1 MAREYQRPL
10 QFGIFPSPDAD
21 SVEDI
26 FTMAGIA
33 DREGL
38 DLIGIQ
44 DHPYQAKFLDTWTL
58 MAAVLTRTERV
69 RVFPDVANLPLRP
82 PAMMAKAAA
91 TLDVLSGGR
100 FELGIGAGAFDD
112 AIAAMGGPRRTR
124 AESAAALEEAIA
136 VLRLFWSGERSVR
149 YQGRHY
155 QLDGAHP
162 GPQPAHRIGIWLG
175 VGGPRLLAALG
186 RSADGWVPSN
196 SYFPPDVLPSMQ
208 DRIDEAALEA
218 GRDPATIQRIY
229 NVFGLITAGSSDGF
243 LHGPVSQWV
252 EELTELATGDAGMD
266 TFVFGAAEDHVRQT
280 EVFIKEIV
288 PAVRDAVERDRG

>member
-1 MAREYQRPL
+1 MARDYGRPL

-21 SVEDI
+21 SVEEI

-44 DHPYQAKFLDTWTL
+44 DHPYQAAYLDTWTL

-91 TLDVLSGGR
+91 TLDLLSGGR

-124 AESAAALEEAIA
+124 AEAAAALEEAID

-149 YQGRHY
+149 YEGQHFR
-155 QLDGAHP
+155 LAGAHP
-162 GPQPAHRIGIWLG
+162 GPQPPHRIGIWLG

-186 RSADGWVPSN
+186 RGADGWVPSN
-196 SYFPPDVLPSMQ
+196 SYFPPEVLPSMQ
-208 DRIDEAALEA
+208 DRIDEAAAGA
-218 GRDPATIQRIY
+218 GRDPGEIQRIY
-229 NVFGLITAGSSDGF
+229 NVFGLITDGSSDGF
-243 LHGPVSQWV
+243 LHGPVEQWV
-252 EELTELATGDAGMD
+252 DELTELATGDAGMD

-280 EVFIKEIV
+280 EVFTREVV
-288 PAVRDAVERDRG
+288 PAVRDAVGRIRS